1 MIKKINIFILSMF
14 AVGRSKYAPGTVASF
29 ITSLIFIFF
38 FSVQIN
44 ILILIFGVSLIFIY
58 SVYSI
63 DTYGNYFDE
72 IDSKEIVIDELVG
85 QSIPILTIYCFVENN
100 DIYNFILY
108 TFFSFALFRLFDI
121 TKPYPINKIDKH
133 MKNGFGVMLDDI
145 VAGIYASIFLL
156 IIILFGNY
164 A

>member
-1 MIKKINIFILSMF
+1 MF
-14 AVGRSKYAPGTVASF
+14 AIGRSKYAPGTVASF

-38 FSVQIN
+38 YNFQVSV
-44 ILILIFGVSLIFIY
+44 LVLIFGISLIFIY

-63 DTYGNYFDE
+63 DTYKNYFSE

-85 QSIPILTIYCFVENN
+85 QSIPILTIYSLIGNN

-108 TFFSFALFRLFDI
+108 TVFSFALFRLFDI

-133 MKNGFGVMLDDI
+133 MKNGFGVMLDDV
-145 VAGIYASIFLL
+145 VAGIYAAVFLL
-156 IIILFGNY
+156 IIFLFDNY
-164 A
+164 V

>member
-14 AVGRSKYAPGTVASF
+14 AIGRSKYAPGTVASF

-38 FSVQIN
+38 FTVQIN
-44 ILILIFGVSLIFIY
+44 ILILILGVSLIFIY

-63 DTYGNYFDE
+63 DTYGIYFDE

-108 TFFSFALFRLFDI
+108 TFFSFTLFRFFDI
-121 TKPYPINKIDKH
+121 AKPYPINKIDRY

-145 VAGIYASIFLL
+145 VAGIYASIILI

-164 A
+164 V

>member
-1 MIKKINIFILSMF
+1 M
-14 AVGRSKYAPGTVASF
+14 YAPGTVASF

-38 FSVQIN
+38 YNFQVSV
-44 ILILIFGVSLIFIY
+44 LVLIFGVSLIFIY

-63 DTYGNYFDE
+63 DAYKDYFNE

-85 QSIPILTIYCFVENN
+85 QSIPILTIYSLIGNN
-100 DIYNFILY
+100 EIYNFIIY
-108 TFFSFALFRLFDI
+108 TVFSFALFRLFDI

-133 MKNGFGVMLDDI
+133 MKNGFGVMLDDV
-145 VAGIYASIFLL
+145 VAGIYAAVFLL

-164 A
+164 V